1 MSAAP
6 RYLTK
11 SRFKQALECP
21 TKLFYTGKPTYL
33 NTSIDNS
40 FLAALAEGGYQ
51 VGALACLMY
60 PGGVEVTDIGH
71 AAQIERTRELLLRD
85 EVTIYEGALE
95 AQGLFVRVDILR
107 KRGNRIELVE
117 VKAKSFDPAKDGDFR
132 GAKGQLRS
140 DMLPYL
146 QDIAFQRHVAALA
159 FPQFEYRS
167 FLMLADKSATATVDG
182 LNQRFRVRRQ
192 GLQIEVMLAPGT
204 EVSTLGAP
212 ILTAVPV
219 DNQVAEILAGPVD
232 VVGLSMP
239 FADAAM
245 HFAAAY
251 REDRRLVPQPGAV
264 CSNCEFKA
272 TTPPQAGEARSGFHE
287 CWSAAFG
294 WTAGDFAGGTVLDLW
309 NLRKKDVLIALGV
322 LKPAAVTLEH
332 LGFDGAEP
340 GIDGMGQKHRQ
351 WYQCSRDWPG
361 GGDFFFDAGGMA
373 AAMREWRY
381 PLHFIDFETCAVAIP
396 FARGHSPYETVAF
409 QFSHHV
415 MHEDGRVE
423 HRTQFLEATP
433 GVNPCVPFLRA
444 LRNALAGD
452 DGTVFRWATHE
463 NTVLNHLRRQLLGDP
478 TPPADAAALIEF
490 IDTLTVQKDADGE
503 VIGPRNMVDL
513 CKLAERYFFH
523 PATKGSS
530 SLKKVLPALLAS
542 SAFLRELYRLPVYGS
557 PNMPSLNLSQPMA
570 WWVEQDGQIQDPY
583 SLLPPVFD
591 DFSPEEVA
599 TIEAGF
605 TPELQEGGGAMAA
618 YARLQSEEID
628 NRERQAIQRAL
639 LRYCEL
645 DTLAM
650 VMAIQAWKAWC
661 NPTQINS
668 PDAALKLIEKL
679 RWSQ

>member
-1 MSAAP
+1 MSATP

-21 TKLFYTGKPTYL
+21 TKLFYTGKPGYL
-33 NTSIDNS
+33 NNSLENS

-71 AAQIERTRELLLRD
+71 AAQIEHTRVLLQQD

-107 KRGNRIELVE
+107 KRGNLVELIE

-132 GAKGQLRS
+132 GAKGQLRA

-182 LNQRFRVRRQ
+182 LNQRFRVRRDGRRIQ
-192 GLQIEVMLAPGT
+192 VDLAPGT
-204 EVSTLGAP
+204 DTATLGAP

-219 DNQVAEILAGPVD
+219 DGQVAEIMAGMVD
-232 VVGLSMP
+232 VVGTPMS
-239 FADAAM
+239 FSEAAQ

-251 REDRRLVPQPGAV
+251 RDDRRLGPLPGAV
-264 CSNCEFKA
+264 CGGCEFKA
-272 TTPPQAGEARSGFHE
+272 PTPPAADEPRSGFHE
-287 CWSAAFG
+287 CWSAAFD
-294 WTAGDFAGGTVLDLW
+294 WTAHDFAGGTVLDLW
-309 NLRKKDVLIALGV
+309 NLRKKGALIEQGV
-322 LKPAAVTLEH
+322 LKPKAVTLED
-332 LGFDGAEP
+332 LGFDGDEP
-340 GIDGMGQKHRQ
+340 GTDGMTQKHRQ

-361 GGDFFFDAGGMA
+361 GGEFFLDVGGIA

-396 FARGHSPYETVAF
+396 FGRGHRPYETVAF

-423 HRTQFLEATP
+423 HRTQFLETTP
-433 GVNPCVPFLRA
+433 GVDPCVPFLRA
-444 LRNALAGD
+444 LRDALAGD
-452 DGTVFRWATHE
+452 AGTVFRWATHE
-463 NTVLNHLRRQLLGDP
+463 NTVLNHLRRQLLADP
-478 TPPADAAALIEF
+478 MPPADAPDLVAF
-490 IDTLTVQKDADGE
+490 IDSITMRKMAGGE
-503 VIGPRNMVDL
+503 VAGHRNMVDL
-513 CKLAERYFFH
+513 CKLAERHYFH
-523 PATKGSS
+523 PSTKGSS
-530 SLKKVLPALLAS
+530 SLKKVLPALMHS
-542 SAFLRELYRLPVYGS
+542 SAFLRAQYSQPVYGTAA
-557 PNMPSLNLSQPMA
+557 MPSLNLAQPVA
-570 WWVEQDGQIQDPY
+570 WWVEQGGRIQDPY
-583 SLLPPVFD
+583 DLLPPVFD
-591 DFSPEEVA
+591 DFSREEVEA
-599 TIEAGF
+599 IDAGF
-605 TPELQEGGGAMAA
+605 APELQEGGAAMAA
-618 YARLQSEEID
+618 YARLQFEEID
-628 NRERQAIQRAL
+628 VQEREAIRKAL

-650 VMAIQAWKAWC
+650 VMAVQAWLAWC
-661 NPTQINS
+661 QEGT
-668 PDAALKLIEKL
+668 
-679 RWSQ
+679 R

>member
-1 MSAAP
+1 MTTTP
-6 RYLTK
+6 RHLTK

-21 TKLFYTGKPTYL
+21 TKLFYAGKPAYL
-33 NTSIDNS
+33 NNSLDDS

-60 PGGVEVTDIGH
+60 PGGVEVTDSGH
-71 AAQIERTRELLLRD
+71 KAQLERTRELLQRD
-85 EVTIYEGALE
+85 EVTIYEAALE

-107 KRGNRIELVE
+107 KRGNRVELVE
-117 VKAKSFDPAKDGDFR
+117 VKAKSYDPDKDGDFR

-159 FPQFEYRS
+159 SPQFEYRC
-167 FLMLADKSATATVDG
+167 FLMLADKSKSATVDG

-192 GLQIEVMLAPGT
+192 GRQVQVILAPGT
-204 EVSTLGAP
+204 ELSALGEP
-212 ILTAVPV
+212 ILTAVSV
-219 DNQVAEILAGPVD
+219 DSQVAEILTGTVD
-232 VVGLSMP
+232 VAGVPMP
-239 FADAAM
+239 FADAAS
-245 HFAAAY
+245 HFASAY
-251 REDRRLVPQPGAV
+251 REDRRLTPRPGAV
-264 CSNCEFKA
+264 CGNCEFKA
-272 TTPPQAGEARSGFHE
+272 TTPPQAEEARSGFHE

-294 WTAGDFAGGTVLDLW
+294 WAAEDFAGGTVLDLW
-309 NLRKKDVLIALGV
+309 NLRKKDVLIAQGV
-322 LKPAAVTLEH
+322 RKPSAVTLED

-340 GIDGMGQKHRQ
+340 GTDGMGQKHRQ

-361 GGDFFFDAGGMA
+361 GADFFFDAGGMA
-373 AAMREWRY
+373 AAMRTWRY

-396 FARGHSPYETVAF
+396 FAKGHRPYETVAF

-415 MHEDGRVE
+415 MHEDGRAE

-433 GVNPCVPFLRA
+433 GVDPCVPFLRA
-444 LRNALAGD
+444 LREALAGD

-463 NTVLNHLRRQLLGDP
+463 NTVLNQLRRQLLDDP
-478 TPPADAAALIEF
+478 QPPADAAALVEF
-490 IDTLTVQKDADGE
+490 IDTITMRKDAQGE

-523 PATKGSS
+523 PATRGSS
-530 SLKKVLPALLAS
+530 SLKKVLPALMAS

-557 PNMPSLNLSQPMA
+557 PDMPSLNLAQPMA

-583 SLLPPVFD
+583 SLLPPVFG
-591 DFSPEEVA
+591 DFSPEEVESV
-599 TIEAGF
+599 EAGF
-605 TPELQEGGGAMAA
+605 APELQEGGAAMAA
-618 YARLQSEEID
+618 FARLQFEEID
-628 NRERQAIQRAL
+628 FGERAAIRRAL

-650 VMAIQAWKAWC
+650 VMAVQAWTDWTRAVGRRLSEG
-661 NPTQINS
+661 T
-668 PDAALKLIEKL
+668 
-679 RWSQ
+679 

>member
-1 MSAAP
+1 MSASP

-21 TKLFYTGKPTYL
+21 TKLFYTGKPEYL
-33 NTSIDNS
+33 NNSLDNS

-60 PGGVEVTDIGH
+60 PGGVEVTDTDH
-71 AAQIERTRELLLRD
+71 AAQVERTRELLQRD

-95 AQGLFVRVDILR
+95 AHGLFVRVDILR
-107 KRGNRIELVE
+107 KRGNLIELVE

-132 GAKGQLRS
+132 GAKAQLRS

-159 FPQFEYRS
+159 FPQFDYRS

-192 GLQIEVMLAPGT
+192 GRQIQVALAPGT
-204 EVSTLGAP
+204 ELSALGAP

-219 DNQVAEILAGPVD
+219 DSQVGEILAGPVD
-232 VVGLSMP
+232 VAGMPMP
-239 FADAAM
+239 FADAALY
-245 HFAAAY
+245 FAAAY
-251 REDRRLVPQPGAV
+251 REDRRLAPRPGAV
-264 CSNCEFKA
+264 CGGCEFKA
-272 TTPPQAGEARSGFHE
+272 ATPPQAGEARSGFHE

-294 WTAGDFAGGTVLDLW
+294 WTEADFAGGTVLDLW
-309 NLRKKDVLIALGV
+309 NLRKKDALIAQGV
-322 LKPAAVTLEH
+322 LKPAVVTLED

-340 GIDGMGQKHRQ
+340 GAEGMGQKHRQ
-351 WYQCSRDWPG
+351 WYQCRRDWPG

-373 AAMREWRY
+373 AAMREWRH

-396 FARGHSPYETVAF
+396 FASGHRPYETVAF

-433 GVNPCVPFLRA
+433 GVDPCVPFLRA
-444 LRNALAGD
+444 LRDALAGD

-463 NTVLNHLRRQLLGDP
+463 NTVLNHLRRQLLEDP
-478 TPPADAAALIEF
+478 TPPADAASLVDF
-490 IDTLTVQKDADGE
+490 IDAITTRKAADGE

-513 CKLAERYFFH
+513 CKLAERHFFH

-530 SLKKVLPALLAS
+530 SLKKVLPALMQS
-542 SAFLRELYRLPVYGS
+542 STFLRDLYRQPIYGS
-557 PNMPSLNLSQPMA
+557 AVMPSLNLAQPMA
-570 WWVEQDGQIQDPY
+570 WWVEQDGLIRDPY

-591 DFSPEEVA
+591 DFSRDEVA
-599 TIEAGF
+599 SLEAGF
-605 TPELQEGGGAMAA
+605 APELQEGGAAMAA
-618 YARLQSEEID
+618 YARLQFEEI
-628 NRERQAIQRAL
+628 NPHEREAIRRAL

-650 VMAIQAWKAWC
+650 VMAVQSWKDWGHSA
-661 NPTQINS
+661 T
-668 PDAALKLIEKL
+668 
-679 RWSQ
+679 

>member
-1 MSAAP
+1 MSATP

-21 TKLFYTGKPTYL
+21 TKLFYTGKPDYL
-33 NTSIDNS
+33 NKSVDNS

-71 AAQIERTRELLLRD
+71 AAQIVRTRELLLQD

-107 KRGNRIELVE
+107 KRGNRIELIE

-167 FLMLADKSATATVDG
+167 FLMLADKSATTTVDG
-182 LNQRFRVRRQ
+182 LNQRFRVRREGRQ
-192 GLQIEVMLAPGT
+192 VQVKLAPGT
-204 EVSTLGAP
+204 ELSMLGAP

-219 DNQVAEILAGPVD
+219 DSQVEEILAGNVD
-232 VVGLSMP
+232 VSGIPMP

-251 REDRRLVPQPGAV
+251 REDRRLAPQPGAV
-264 CSNCEFKA
+264 CGGCEFKA
-272 TTPPQAGEARSGFHE
+272 DTPPQAGEARSGFHE

-294 WTAGDFAGGTVLDLW
+294 WTEADFAGGTVLDLW
-309 NLRKKDVLIALGV
+309 NLRKKDALIAEGV
-322 LKPAAVTLEH
+322 LKPAAVTLED

-340 GIDGMGQKHRQ
+340 GVEGMGQKHRQ

-361 GGDFFFDAGGMA
+361 GGDFFVDAGGMA
-373 AAMREWRY
+373 AAMRTWRY

-396 FARGHSPYETVAF
+396 FARGHRPYETVAF

-415 MHEDGRVE
+415 MHENGRVE

-433 GVNPCVPFLRA
+433 GVDPCVPFLRA
-444 LRNALAGD
+444 LRDALAGD

-463 NTVLNHLRRQLLGDP
+463 NTVLNHLRRQLLADP
-478 TPPADAAALIEF
+478 TPPTDAAALVEF
-490 IDTLTVQKDADGE
+490 IDTITTRKAADGE
-503 VIGPRNMVDL
+503 AAGPRNMVDL
-513 CKLAERYFFH
+513 CKLAECYFFH
-523 PATKGSS
+523 PATNGSS
-530 SLKKVLPALLAS
+530 SLKKVLPALMQS
-542 SAFLRELYRLPVYGS
+542 SVFLRELYRQPTYGS
-557 PNMPSLNLSQPMA
+557 PDMPSLNLAQPIA
-570 WWVEQDGQIQDPY
+570 WWAEQDGQIQDPY

-591 DFSPEEVA
+591 DFSLEEVA
-599 TIEAGF
+599 SIEAGF
-605 TPELQEGGGAMAA
+605 APELQEGGAAMVA
-618 YARLQSEEID
+618 YARLQFEEIGI
-628 NRERQAIQRAL
+628 REREAIRVAL

-650 VMAIQAWKAWC
+650 AMAVQAWRSWVV
-661 NPTQINS
+661 
-668 PDAALKLIEKL
+668 
-679 RWSQ
+679 

>member
-1 MSAAP
+1 MSATP

-21 TKLFYTGKPTYL
+21 TKLFYTGKPDYL
-33 NTSIDNS
+33 NNSVDNS

-51 VGALACLMY
+51 VGGLACLMY

-71 AAQIERTRELLLRD
+71 AAQIVRTRELLLQD

-107 KRGNRIELVE
+107 KRGNRIELIE

-182 LNQRFRVRRQ
+182 LNQRFRVRRE
-192 GLQIEVMLAPGT
+192 GRQIQVKLAPGT
-204 EVSTLGAP
+204 ELSMLGAP

-219 DNQVAEILAGPVD
+219 DGQVAEILAGTVD
-232 VVGLSMP
+232 VSGAPMP

-251 REDRRLVPQPGAV
+251 REDRRLAPQPGAM
-264 CSNCEFKA
+264 CGGCEFKA
-272 TTPPQAGEARSGFHE
+272 ATPPQAGEARSGFHE

-294 WTAGDFAGGTVLDLW
+294 WTTAEFADGTVLDLW
-309 NLRKKDVLIALGV
+309 SLRKKDALIAQGV
-322 LKPAAVTLEH
+322 LKPAAVTLED

-340 GIDGMGQKHRQ
+340 GADGMGQKHRQ

-361 GGDFFFDAGGMA
+361 GGDFFFDAVGMA
-373 AAMREWRY
+373 AAMRGWRW

-396 FARGHSPYETVAF
+396 FARGHRPYETVAF

-444 LRNALAGD
+444 LRDGLAGD

-463 NTVLNHLRRQLLGDP
+463 NTVLNHLRRQLLEDP
-478 TPPADAAALIEF
+478 TPPSDAAALVDF
-490 IDTLTVQKDADGE
+490 IDAVTTRKGANGE
-503 VIGPRNMVDL
+503 VAGARNMVDL

-530 SLKKVLPALLAS
+530 SLKKVLPALMQS
-542 SAFLRELYRLPVYGS
+542 SDFLRELYRQPVYGS
-557 PNMPSLNLSQPMA
+557 LEMPSLNLTLPMA
-570 WWVEQDGQIQDPY
+570 WWIETEGETQDPY

-591 DFSPEEVA
+591 DFSGDEVA
-599 TIEAGF
+599 SIEAGF
-605 TPELQEGGGAMAA
+605 APELQEGGAAMAA
-618 YARLQSEEID
+618 YARLQFEELDIE
-628 NRERQAIQRAL
+628 ERQAIQRAL

-650 VMAIQAWKAWC
+650 VIAVQAWRAWL
-661 NPTQINS
+661 S
-668 PDAALKLIEKL
+668 PSSASRSVVAK
-679 RWSQ
+679 QPVA

>member
-1 MSAAP
+1 MTATP

-21 TKLFYTGKPTYL
+21 TKLFYAGKAAYL
-33 NTSIDNS
+33 NNSLDDS

-71 AAQIERTRELLLRD
+71 AAQLERTRELLQRD
-85 EVTIYEGALE
+85 EVTIYEAALE

-107 KRGNRIELVE
+107 KRGNRVELIE
-117 VKAKSFDPAKDGDFR
+117 VKAKSYDPAKDGDFR

-146 QDIAFQRHVAALA
+146 QDIAFQRHVAGLA
-159 FPQFEYRS
+159 SPQFEYS
-167 FLMLADKSATATVDG
+167 CFLMLADKSKTASVDG
-182 LNQRFRVRRQ
+182 LNQRFRLRRRGRQ
-192 GLQIEVMLAPGT
+192 VQVILAPGT
-204 EVSTLGAP
+204 ELSELGEP
-212 ILTAVPV
+212 ILTAVSV
-219 DNQVAEILAGPVD
+219 DSQVSEILTGSVD
-232 VVGLSMP
+232 VAGMP
-239 FADAAM
+239 MPIAEAAT
-245 HFAAAY
+245 HLAAAY
-251 REDRRLVPQPGAV
+251 REDRRLTPRPGAV
-264 CSNCEFKA
+264 CGSCEFKA
-272 TTPPQAGEARSGFHE
+272 ATPPQAEEARSGFHE

-294 WTAGDFAGGTVLDLW
+294 WAAEDFAGGTVLDLW
-309 NLRKKDVLIALGV
+309 NLRKKDALIAQGV
-322 LKPAAVTLEH
+322 LKPAAVTLED

-340 GIDGMGQKHRQ
+340 GIEGMGQKHRQ

-396 FARGHSPYETVAF
+396 FASGHRPYETVAF

-415 MHEDGRVE
+415 MHENGRVE

-433 GVNPCVPFLRA
+433 GVDPCVPFLRA
-444 LRNALAGD
+444 LREALAGD
-452 DGTVFRWATHE
+452 NGTVFRWATHE
-463 NTVLNHLRRQLLGDP
+463 NTVLNQLRRKLLEDP
-478 TPPADAAALIEF
+478 KPPVDAVALVEF
-490 IDTLTVQKDADGE
+490 IDTITTRKDADAE
-503 VIGPRNMVDL
+503 VIGLRNMVDL
-513 CKLAERYFFH
+513 CKLSERYFFH

-530 SLKKVLPALLAS
+530 SLKKVLPALMQG
-542 SAFLRELYRLPVYGS
+542 SAFLRELYRIPTYGS
-557 PNMPSLNLSQPMA
+557 PNMPSLNLAQPIA

-599 TIEAGF
+599 SIESGF
-605 TPELQEGGGAMAA
+605 APELQEGGAAMAA
-618 YARLQSEEID
+618 YARLQFEEIALME
-628 NRERQAIQRAL
+628 REAIQRAL

-650 VMAIQAWKAWC
+650 VMAVQAWADW
-661 NPTQINS
+661 TRAVGRRLS
-668 PDAALKLIEKL
+668 EET
-679 RWSQ
+679 